1 MALNTRKCE
10 LMGFRKTNDN
20 EVFTYNATQENY
32 YLETARYYNRR
43 TSQFQRTF
51 NKCIQQY

>member
-10 LMGFRKTNDN
+10 LMGFGKTNDN